1 MNTKAIAKTSF
12 LVIALIIMYAFIFVL
27 EAARRVQ

>member
-12 LVIALIIMYAFIFVL
+12 LIAALVVMYTFIFVL
-27 EAARRVQ
+27 EATRRTQ

>member
-12 LVIALIIMYAFIFVL
+12 FIALLAVMYTFIFVL